1 MLQGQKMLRAK
12 SVGRLTPEC
21 ASNLSKQALE
31 ASVQYLWVGME
42 AFPLHRRKKK
52 TNDLV
57 NKKAIAGRFR
67 KCKLLVREGMLAQK
81 DPGEF

>member
-42 AFPLHRRKKK
+42 AFPLHRGKKE
-52 TNDLV
+52 T
-57 NKKAIAGRFR
+57 IW
-67 KCKLLVREGMLAQK
+67 
-81 DPGEF
+81 